1 MSIHPTAFIAP
12 NATVLGN
19 VTLGA
24 DASVWYGCVVRGDSE
39 AIEIGAETNIQDLTV
54 VHADP
59 GSPCRIGRRVAVGHR
74 AILHACV
81 VEDLCLIGMGSIIL
95 NNARIGTGSVVAA
108 GAVVPEGMIVPP
120 GSVVM
125 GVPARVVRSVD
136 PILAERI
143 AGTWSRYVEFARL
156 HRRGDFRAVPTQ

>member
-1 MSIHPTAFIAP
+1 MPIHPTAFIAAT
-12 NATVLGN
+12 ATVLGN
-19 VTLGA
+19 VTMGE
-24 DASVWYGCVVRGDSE
+24 DSSVWYGCVISGDNE

-54 VHADP
+54 MHADP

-108 GAVVPEGMIVPP
+108 GAGVPEGMNVPP

-136 PILAERI
+136 PVLAERI
-143 AGTWSRYVEFARL
+143 AGTWSRYVEFARM
-156 HRRGDFRAVPTQ
+156 HRRGEFRPVSTP